1 MPCSELSYRV
11 AAVIHRVGIRKLRH
25 KASALDQ
32 LIAEGRA
39 SEADGDLL
47 ELMDEL
53 QLPAPADRGKRRPSA
68 ALAQL
73 RADAR

>member
-1 MPCSELSYRV
+1 MIR
-11 AAVIHRVGIRKLRH
+11 RVGIRKLRQ

-53 QLPAPADRGKRRPSA
+53 ELPAPAERGKLRPSA
-68 ALAQL
+68 ALTQL